1 MDLATP
7 AVHELTSNTSGP
19 RLDRFLADR
28 LSGLTRSYLKRLITE
43 GYVAIGGLPA
53 RPSQRLHAGDVV
65 RVTIPEPRPTDLV
78 PQPMDLSV
86 VYEDGALL
94 VVDKPPELTVHP
106 GPGHP
111 DRTLVNA
118 IIARCPDLTGVG
130 GALRP
135 GIVHR
140 LDKDTSGL
148 IIVAKNGHA
157 HANLSQQ
164 MKDRVVRKKYLAL
177 VKGRPGP
184 EKGAIDAPI
193 GRDPRNRKRM
203 AVIDGGRQALTE
215 YQTVRRYPEHTLLEV
230 SPITGRTHQIRVHLS
245 FIHHPVV
252 GDPSYG
258 GRSALLGR
266 QFLHAAQLRFRQ
278 PTTGAEIECHAPLPP
293 DLAGTLDFLDRHEA
307 SGGSGGRCPQDP
319 QRAALVDAQTEAGL

>member
-1 MDLATP
+1 MDLVTP
-7 AVHELTSNTSGP
+7 VVHELTSSTSGP

-65 RVTIPEPRPTDLV
+65 RVTIPEPRPTSLV

-130 GALRP
+130 GVLRP

-157 HANLSQQ
+157 HASLSQQ

-177 VKGRPGP
+177 VKGRPEP
-184 EKGAIDAPI
+184 QKGAIDAPI

-203 AVIDGGRQALTE
+203 AVIDGGRHALTE
-215 YQTVRRYPEHTLLEV
+215 YRTVRRYREHTLLEV

-245 FIHHPVV
+245 FIRHPVV
-252 GDPSYG
+252 GDPAYG
-258 GRSALLGR
+258 GRSTLLGR
-266 QFLHAAQLRFRQ
+266 QFLHAAQLRFHQ
-278 PTTGAEIECHAPLPP
+278 PTTGAEIECYAPLPP
-293 DLAGTLDFLDRHEA
+293 DLAGALDFLDQHEA
-307 SGGSGGRCPQDP
+307 SGDSGRRRPQGP